1 MIAGNV
7 QKMKWNLKGS
17 VKMKMKS
24 GEMVNNI
31 KVLYVPKA
39 TKNILI
45 VSRIVSRGD
54 ASRATQDKITIKKNG
69 VSMIQDTRKVKNERM
84 MFYLMENATSPKNR
98 CHSPICQRIR
108 KTEMTKNNNVARS

>member
-84 MFYLMENATSPKNR
+84 VFYLK
-98 CHSPICQRIR
+98 
-108 KTEMTKNNNVARS
+108 